1 MEQFS
6 TNQISLQ
13 KVNKFTL
20 IKNNIIQLSDS
31 PPHKILKKYKTI
43 SIFINRPI
51 LRKKMKLYNDNY
63 HIKNQLDQIGKED
76 SIFNND
82 KLITNIKLET
92 LDDITV
98 NELLDETMQKKG
110 NDINNKNYASPNK
123 NTKRCLTPFNKTT
136 NKRNIKNNYNKKE
149 ENNIN
154 KLTFDL
160 NCNKIP
166 QQPNI
171 SSIKSPNNKNQKKKL
186 IGKANQKNLK
196 LFINKPQTK
205 NTKKNDLN
213 QLSNLLMTPM
223 LIKNKR
229 SKKISNSSF
238 TKFNDSC
245 DNTNESLCLTSVS
258 KIMAKTYNKTKSS
271 SINKKSTNMHFPNKS
286 NIKNKDKLLVELQ
299 KLFTDKLTL
308 YDDTYL
314 NMTDLDKKNC
324 INFLLESLKEM
335 IAINKIAQSKN
346 EEIKESNKKKEKQ
359 IQDNKNIIKEL
370 KKDVMKLNKIIKTN
384 ILVNRKLSQKVDNL
398 KIQLEKEKN
407 KNKNKTIISKSVN
420 IIENKIS
427 LNDKIK
433 NRNKINGI
441 NISDTKRKFINKSMD
456 RLRKNNINLE
466 EKNYKCDKDTQVKEE
481 EINNSKIKNTKDENS
496 NIINRE
502 NNSNKDLLLEKNFI
516 KEKKH
521 LRSNSDCTNF
531 SDANNAIV
539 E

>member
-51 LRKKMKLYNDNY
+51 LRKKLKLYNDNY

-98 NELLDETMQKKG
+98 NELLNETMQKKG
-110 NDINNKNYASPNK
+110 NDVNNKNYASPTK

-196 LFINKPQTK
+196 LFINKPQIK

-441 NISDTKRKFINKSMD
+441 NISDTKRKFMNKSMD
-456 RLRKNNINLE
+456 RLRKININLE

-496 NIINRE
+496 NVINRE

>member
-51 LRKKMKLYNDNY
+51 LRKKLKLYNDNY

-82 KLITNIKLET
+82 KLITNLKLET

-110 NDINNKNYASPNK
+110 NDVNNKNYASPTK

-196 LFINKPQTK
+196 LFINKPQIK

-441 NISDTKRKFINKSMD
+441 NISDTKRKFMNKSMD

-496 NIINRE
+496 NVINRE

>member
-1 MEQFS
+1 MEQFR

-51 LRKKMKLYNDNY
+51 LRKKLKLYNDNY

-110 NDINNKNYASPNK
+110 NDVNNKNYASPTK

-441 NISDTKRKFINKSMD
+441 NILDTKRKFMNKSMD

>member
-1 MEQFS
+1 MEQFR

-51 LRKKMKLYNDNY
+51 LRKKLKLYNDNY

-196 LFINKPQTK
+196 LFINKPQIK

-441 NISDTKRKFINKSMD
+441 NISDTKRKFMNKSMD

-496 NIINRE
+496 IIINRE

>member
-1 MEQFS
+1 MEQFR

-51 LRKKMKLYNDNY
+51 LRKKLKLYNDNY

-110 NDINNKNYASPNK
+110 SDVNNKNYASPTK

-441 NISDTKRKFINKSMD
+441 NISDTKRKFMNKSMD

-496 NIINRE
+496 IIINRE